1 MSFKSLSSSLKFR
14 RFQHNPSQ
22 HQSNLYTGED
32 LAPANHIFE
41 NFALPLMMMSLLVTD
56 YRNVDPRFELPQKR
70 KVIIQSLGDQWCI
83 IFSLFKA
90 RVCVSVVIVKEQ
102 PCVWFKLYRTWY
114 CVYFLFNKLSFSVMK
129 PSLYILYS
137 RSRRIS
143 VQLVARYFGPT
154 GAEMPSLVNAGKNFF
169 YLGQKEGVA
178 KKKLLDNHQSHLFYS
193 LLLAGN
199 KPKARWHSILGGQ
212 WEE

>member
-1 MSFKSLSSSLKFR
+1 MQIAESSVIGPIQSDQPNTSFVRGIQGHRTELNSQKLKLWSLAFRVQKGNFLCSIPEQAVGLRRWALNLMIAHSCAACDDWRRWGRRNVAAVPCRCMSFKSLSSSLKFR

-90 RVCVSVVIVKEQ
+90 CVC
-102 PCVWFKLYRTWY
+102 R
-114 CVYFLFNKLSFSVMK
+114 
-129 PSLYILYS
+129 
-137 RSRRIS
+137 
-143 VQLVARYFGPT
+143 
-154 GAEMPSLVNAGKNFF
+154 
-169 YLGQKEGVA
+169 
-178 KKKLLDNHQSHLFYS
+178 
-193 LLLAGN
+193 
-199 KPKARWHSILGGQ
+199 
-212 WEE
+212 

>member
-1 MSFKSLSSSLKFR
+1 VVHH
-14 RFQHNPSQ
+14 FQFV
-22 HQSNLYTGED
+22 QS
-32 LAPANHIFE
+32 
-41 NFALPLMMMSLLVTD
+41 
-56 YRNVDPRFELPQKR
+56 
-70 KVIIQSLGDQWCI
+70 
-83 IFSLFKA
+83 
-90 RVCVSVVIVKEQ
+90 VCVSVVMVKEQ

-169 YLGQKEGVA
+169 LLGSKGRCG
-178 KKKLLDNHQSHLFYS
+178 KKKSYWITISPLCFILCCWRVINPKRGGIAYLAANGKNKQGIYGGVCGCNQ
-193 LLLAGN
+193 LLLLHVLVTRYSHDQIY
-199 KPKARWHSILGGQ
+199 KTYR
-212 WEE
+212 